1 MIKKGI
7 GRQIVMQ
14 YFIVVF
20 VTLFMVEVIFSLA
33 IRVYYYDT
41 IYNHMSTHSTWAS
54 DFFQKFVR
62 LSSERDPAY
71 FTEMLRTFELDNT
84 ELMILNR
91 KGEVKASSNMFQAD
105 KAIQTSDVMQAAAGN
120 MGKWV
125 GRQTS
130 TGEMVMAVSTPLQVR
145 GENRY
150 IVRFVTSLEAVNAN
164 LMKLTLFSAAVCLA
178 VLALVTLFS
187 IGLANSIVKP
197 INNIRAV
204 SAQMAKGKF
213 DVRIKGD
220 YRYELG
226 ELAATLNYMAQEIVR
241 SNELKDDFI
250 SSISHELR
258 TPLTGI
264 KGWSETLTLGGFDPE
279 ETKIGMGII
288 AKETD
293 RLIGLV
299 EEMLDFSKL
308 QRNEMKL
315 VIGQVNLKELLQETM
330 LNVWAKAEQ
339 KGIQIKLE
347 DRTTQPVTVTGDG
360 NRLKQV
366 FLNLVDNAIKFSDEN
381 SWIHLVISRTE
392 PGYVLVEVVDTG
404 IGISEEHLNKVKDRF
419 FQVNHQ
425 GGGTGLGLAITQ
437 QLVDLHHG
445 TMDLHSELGVGTT
458 VSVKLPLS
466 EEEETGNGNNSEPDA
481 SAAGEAALDSGRN
494 DAGGEK
500 NGEEMG

>member
-7 GRQIVMQ
+7 GRQIVLN
-14 YFIVVF
+14 YFIIVF
-20 VTLFMVEVIFSLA
+20 VTLFMVEIIFSLA

-41 IYNHMSTHSTWAS
+41 IYNHMYTHSTWAS

-62 LSSERDPAY
+62 LSAERDPDY

-84 ELMILNR
+84 ELMILNL
-91 KGEVKASSNMFQAD
+91 KGDVKASSNAFQAD
-105 KAIQTSDVMQAAAGN
+105 KAIQTSDVLQAAAGGV
-120 MGKWV
+120 GKWI

-150 IVRFVTSLEAVNAN
+150 IVRFVTSLEAVNSN
-164 LMKLTLFSAAVCLA
+164 LTKLTLLSTAVCLA

-204 SAQMAKGKF
+204 SAQMARGKF
-213 DVRIKGD
+213 DARIKGD
-220 YRYELG
+220 YKYELG
-226 ELAATLNYMAQEIVR
+226 ELASTLNYMAEEIVR
-241 SNELKDDFI
+241 SNQIKDEFI

-264 KGWSETLTLGGFDPE
+264 KGWSETLTMGGFDPE
-279 ETKIGMGII
+279 ETKLGMGII
-288 AKETD
+288 SKETD

-308 QRNEMKL
+308 QQNEMKL
-315 VIGQVNLKELLQETM
+315 VIGRVNLKELLQETM

-339 KGIQIKLE
+339 RGIQIKL
-347 DRTTQPVTVTGDG
+347 DDKTLQPVTVVGDG
-360 NRLKQV
+360 NRLKQI
-366 FLNLVDNAIKFSDEN
+366 FLNLVDNAIKFSHEN
-381 SWIHLVISRTE
+381 SWVHLVISRAE
-392 PGYVLVEVVDTG
+392 PGQVLVEVTDTG

-419 FQVNHQ
+419 FQVNNQ

-437 QLVDLHHG
+437 QLVELHHG
-445 TMDLHSELGVGTT
+445 DMDIHSELGVGTT
-458 VSVKLPLS
+458 VAVKLPLA
-466 EEEETGNGNNSEPDA
+466 EPEDEAQLADGNGNGDLA
-481 SAAGEAALDSGRN
+481 
-494 DAGGEK
+494 
-500 NGEEMG
+500 

>member
-1 MIKKGI
+1 MIKRGI
-7 GRQIVMQ
+7 GRQIVLH

-33 IRVYYYDT
+33 IRMYYYDT
-41 IYNHMSTHSTWAS
+41 IKNHMYVHSTWAS
-54 DFFQKFVR
+54 DYFQKFVR
-62 LSSERDPAY
+62 LNAERDPDY

-84 ELMILNR
+84 ELLILNN
-91 KGEVKASSNMFQAD
+91 KGEVQASSSGFQAD
-105 KAIQTSDVMQAAAGN
+105 KAIQTSDVPQAAAGN
-120 MGKWV
+120 VGTWI

-130 TGEMVMAVSTPLQVR
+130 TGETVMAVSTPLQVR
-145 GENRY
+145 GETRY
-150 IVRFVTSLEAVNAN
+150 IVRYLTSLESVNSK
-164 LMKLTLFSAAVCLA
+164 LMNLTLVSVGVAGA

-213 DVRIKGD
+213 DVRIKGN
-220 YRYELG
+220 YKYELG

-241 SNELKDDFI
+241 SNQIKDDFI

-264 KGWSETLTLGGFDPE
+264 KGWSETLKLGGFDPE
-279 ETKIGMGII
+279 ETELGMGII

-308 QRNEMKL
+308 QQNEMKL
-315 VIGQVNLKELLQETM
+315 VITVVNLKEILQETM

-339 KGIQIKLE
+339 KGIQIKLDDHIE
-347 DRTTQPVTVTGDG
+347 RGIYVNGDG

-366 FLNLVDNAIKFSDEN
+366 FLNLVDNAIKFSAEN
-381 SWIHLVISRTE
+381 SWIHFVIKQPSDTQ
-392 PGYVLVEVVDTG
+392 VLVEVVDSG
-404 IGISEEHLNKVKDRF
+404 IGISHEHLNKVKDRF

-425 GGGTGLGLAITQ
+425 GGGTGLGLAISQ
-437 QLVDLHHG
+437 QLVELHHG
-445 TMDLHSELGVGTT
+445 QMDIHSELGVGTT
-458 VSVKLPLS
+458 VSVMLPIHEIRDEGEVS
-466 EEEETGNGNNSEPDA
+466 SPD
-481 SAAGEAALDSGRN
+481 G
-494 DAGGEK
+494 
-500 NGEEMG
+500 

>member
-120 MGKWV
+120 VGKWV

-130 TGEMVMAVSTPLQVR
+130 TGEMVMAVSTPLQER

-150 IVRFVTSLEAVNAN
+150 IVRFVTSLEGVNAN

-204 SAQMAKGKF
+204 SAQMARGKF

-241 SNELKDDFI
+241 SNEIKDDFI

-279 ETKIGMGII
+279 ETKLGVGII

-315 VIGQVNLKELLQETM
+315 VVGEVNLKELLQETM

-437 QLVDLHHG
+437 QLVDLHNG

-466 EEEETGNGNNSEPDA
+466 EEEENGDKAAPDA
-481 SAAGEAALDSGRN
+481 SAADEASLDPGRN
-494 DAGGEK
+494 EAGGEK
-500 NGEEMG
+500 NGGEMG

>member
-7 GRQIVMQ
+7 GRQIVLQ

-20 VTLFMVEVIFSLA
+20 VTLFMVELIFSLA

-41 IYNHMSTHSTWAS
+41 IYNHMYTHSTWAS

-62 LSSERDPAY
+62 LNAERDPDY

-84 ELMILNR
+84 ELMILNK
-91 KGEVKASSNMFQAD
+91 KGEVEASSNAFQAD
-105 KAIQTSDVMQAAAGN
+105 KAIQTSDVSQAASGSV
-120 MGKWV
+120 GKWI
-125 GRQTS
+125 GRQPS

-150 IVRFVTSLEAVNAN
+150 IVRFVTSLEGVNSN
-164 LMKLTLFSAAVCLA
+164 LMKLTLLSGAVCLA

-204 SAQMAKGKF
+204 SAHMAKGKF
-213 DVRIKGD
+213 DVRIKGN

-241 SNELKDDFI
+241 SNQIKDDFI

-264 KGWSETLTLGGFDPE
+264 KGWSETLTMGGFDPE

-308 QRNEMKL
+308 QQNEMKL
-315 VIGQVNLKELLQETM
+315 VIGRVNLKELLQETM
-330 LNVWAKAEQ
+330 LNVWVKAEQ
-339 KGIQIKLE
+339 KGIQIKLD
-347 DRTTQPVTVTGDG
+347 DRTMQNITVVGDG

-366 FLNLVDNAIKFSDEN
+366 FLNLVDNAVKFSNEN
-381 SWIHLVISRTE
+381 SWIHLVISRNE
-392 PGYVLVEVVDTG
+392 PDWVLVEVVDNG
-404 IGISEEHLNKVKDRF
+404 IGISDEHLNKVKDRF

-425 GGGTGLGLAITQ
+425 GGGTGLGLAISQ
-437 QLVDLHHG
+437 QLVELHHG
-445 TMDLHSELGVGTT
+445 EMEIHSELGTGTT
-458 VSVKLPLS
+458 VSVKLPLAEP
-466 EEEETGNGNNSEPDA
+466 EEAVDESGEPV
-481 SAAGEAALDSGRN
+481 
-494 DAGGEK
+494 
-500 NGEEMG
+500 

>member
-7 GRQIVMQ
+7 GRQIVMH

-20 VTLFMVEVIFSLA
+20 VTLFMVEIIFSLA
-33 IRVYYYDT
+33 IRVYYYET
-41 IYNHMSTHSTWAS
+41 VYNHMYTHSTWAS

-62 LSSERDPAY
+62 LSSDRDPDY

-91 KGEVKASSNMFQAD
+91 NGDVMASSNAFQAD
-105 KAIQTSDVMQAAAGN
+105 KAVQTSDVSQASAGSV
-120 MGKWV
+120 GKWI
-125 GRQTS
+125 GRQPS
-130 TGEMVMAVSTPLQVR
+130 TGEMVMAVSMPLMER
-145 GENRY
+145 GENRFV
-150 IVRFVTSLEAVNAN
+150 VRFVTSLEGINAN
-164 LMKLTLFSAAVCLA
+164 LMKLTLLSIGVCLA

-204 SAQMAKGKF
+204 SAQMAKGRF
-213 DVRIKGD
+213 DIRIRGK
-220 YRYELG
+220 YPYELG
-226 ELAATLNYMAQEIVR
+226 ELAATLNYMAKEIVR
-241 SNELKDDFI
+241 SNQIKDDFI

-264 KGWSETLTLGGFDPE
+264 KGWSETLTIGGFDPE
-279 ETKIGMGII
+279 ETKLGIGII
-288 AKETD
+288 SKETD

-308 QRNEMKL
+308 QQNEMKL
-315 VIGQVNLKELLQETM
+315 VISRVNLKELLQETM

-347 DRTTQPVTVTGDG
+347 DETDQPVTVVGDG

-366 FLNLVDNAIKFSDEN
+366 FLNLLDNAIKFSHEN
-381 SWIHLVISRTE
+381 SWIHLVVSLKGDKR
-392 PGYVLVEVVDTG
+392 VLVQVVDSG

-437 QLVDLHHG
+437 QLVELHHG
-445 TMDLHSELGVGTT
+445 DIDLQSELGVGTT
-458 VSVKLPLS
+458 VLVELPLAEP
-466 EEEETGNGNNSEPDA
+466 EEQT
-481 SAAGEAALDSGRN
+481 
-494 DAGGEK
+494 
-500 NGEEMG
+500 GEEQTSSTEGGSAHE